1 MITSYFFAKLIE
13 HLNNYH
19 EIQFSFADAENKEF
33 DKYLYEMTFIS
44 SIYYS
49 FELIN
54 QQSYKSAEA
63 LLLQII
69 ATLQKVYD
77 DTSITSVMK
86 GDDDFELI
94 EILMYDSI
102 ARLYYDWSQDVLS
115 NFDYANQANTL
126 LEKAAS
132 YMTQQLNLIKK
143 HLKKA
148 EFTTIGEEL
157 KLQAEYIYQL
167 GELSKT

>member
-1 MITSYFFAKLIE
+1 MITSYFFTKLIE

-19 EIQFSFADAENKEF
+19 EIEFSFTDTQNLEF

-102 ARLYYDWSQDVLS
+102 ARLYYEWSEQELS
-115 NFDYANQANTL
+115 DFDYTNEANVL
-126 LEKAAS
+126 LEKAA
-132 YMTQQLNLIKK
+132 
-143 HLKKA
+143 
-148 EFTTIGEEL
+148 
-157 KLQAEYIYQL
+157 
-167 GELSKT
+167 